1 MANHKLHAT
10 THQLFGIACD
20 PLNDIY
26 WEIDL
31 DVGQGVLSGLPVVV
45 FGATKA
51 EVFDQLFS
59 AWTVDDDGNLDT
71 YTARETTVSID
82 YTVEDAEQ
90 TCADAEEIIDGLKVR
105 AIKHPDRDEWAM
117 FVNTAILGRAKEGA
131 KKDALMDK
139 HLDKMNSG
147 KNKSKADA
155 KADNWHNHKK
165 K

>member
-1 MANHKLHAT
+1 MTDHEINKPSQT
-10 THQLFGIACD
+10 THGIACD

-26 WEIDL
+26 WEITVDPNN
-31 DVGQGVLSGLPVVV
+31 VMTTGLPVVV

-59 AWTVDDDGNLDT
+59 EWTVDDDGNLDT

-105 AIKHPDRDEWAM
+105 AIKHPDREEWAM
-117 FVNTAILGRAKEGA
+117 FVNTTILSRAEEGA

-139 HLDKMNSG
+139 HLDKMNNG
-147 KNKSKADA
+147 KNKSKPVA
-155 KADNWHNHKK
+155 KADSWHKHKK